1 MANNTKKSSS
11 ENVLSFEQWRR
22 AQGEKTEGQ
31 SIKQYL
37 KVLSFHD
44 LVNEYQSIIQELK
57 DSPLNTELTQKSK
70 LILKE
75 FSDRLGEHSIGI
87 SDSLTEMRSKIEK
100 KIFDLNGLL

>member
-1 MANNTKKSSS
+1 MTDNTKNTSVQ
-11 ENVLSFEQWRR
+11 NVLSFEQWRLK
-22 AQGEKTEGQ
+22 QGERTQGQ
-31 SIKQYL
+31 SLTQYL

-57 DSPLNTELTQKSK
+57 DFPLNTELTQKSK
-70 LILKE
+70 TILSE
-75 FSDRLGEHSIGI
+75 FSDRLGEHSIGG

>member
-1 MANNTKKSSS
+1 MTDKKNKTAGH
-11 ENVLSFEQWRR
+11 NVLSFEQWKRSH
-22 AQGEKTEGQ
+22 GEKTEGQ
-31 SIKQYL
+31 SLTQYL

>member
-1 MANNTKKSSS
+1 MTDKTKNSTPQ
-11 ENVLSFEQWRR
+11 NILSFEQWKR
-22 AQGEKTEGQ
+22 AQGDKAEGQ
-31 SIKQYL
+31 SITQYL

-75 FSDRLGEHSIGI
+75 FSDRLGEHSIGV
-87 SDSLTEMRSKIEK
+87 SDSLSEMRSKIEK

>member
-1 MANNTKKSSS
+1 MTDNNKNTSSQ
-11 ENVLSFEQWRR
+11 NVLSFEQWKRT
-22 AQGEKTEGQ
+22 QGEKTEGQ
-31 SIKQYL
+31 SITQYL